1 VTFYKLLTIQQ
12 QSTVHLYDIMIQR
25 TDLQMKDMVSSYKRK
40 LISEFP
46 KQRNA
51 FIACDMVLFILAMG
65 EKEKALEFAT
75 KLVEE
80 NKKDPIT
87 TRQTDEKSKRINL
100 TYAICQS
107 QEEK

>member
-1 VTFYKLLTIQQ
+1 
-12 QSTVHLYDIMIQR
+12 
-25 TDLQMKDMVSSYKRK
+25 
-40 LISEFP
+40 
-46 KQRNA
+46 
-51 FIACDMVLFILAMG
+51 MVLFILAMG
-65 EKEKALEFAT
+65 DKEKALEFAT

-87 TRQTDEKSKRINL
+87 TRQTDEKSKKINL

>member
-1 VTFYKLLTIQQ
+1 MTIY
-12 QSTVHLYDIMIQR
+12 TIFETIMINK
-25 TDLQMKDMVSSYKRK
+25 TELQIKEMVNSYGRK

-51 FIACDMVLFILAMG
+51 FIACDMVLFILACG
-65 EKEKALEFAT
+65 YKEKAMEFAT

-87 TRQTDEKSKRINL
+87 GRFSDEKSKRINL
-100 TYAICQS
+100 TYGICLEQ
-107 QEEK
+107 QKD

>member
-1 VTFYKLLTIQQ
+1 
-12 QSTVHLYDIMIQR
+12 MIQR

-40 LISEFP
+40 LIAEFP

-65 EKEKALEFAT
+65 DKEKALEFAT